1 MVTSWGH
8 DGHGSIGI
16 IGQLAFFGLLI
27 PFLDQIQSAR
37 QSHSMVCHGRT
48 LSDLVPGRGQII
60 PVPDLHESNSS
71 HLARP
76 VVSLALNDW
85 NILK

>member
-1 MVTSWGH
+1 MVTVVLALLASW
-8 DGHGSIGI
+8 
-16 IGQLAFFGLLI
+16 LFFGLLI

-76 VVSLALNDW
+76 VVSLALND
-85 NILK
+85 